1 MVCIF
6 VVFFYIFSNLIS
18 PYLIEKSFDCFSD
31 RQISEISYVFNC
43 LIYLLI
49 GNLVSS
55 LVNSIFET
63 ETLMKLYLN
72 VVWFNL
78 IFIFIYKVKMDRKKK
93 GGLPYIAVREK
104 GFNELIP
111 AE

>member
-1 MVCIF
+1 MIF
-6 VVFFYIFSNLIS
+6 IKGKKSSKLIFPLELLDNIS
-18 PYLIEKSFDCFSD
+18 TQKTILLIEKSFDCFSD

-93 GGLPYIAVREK
+93 VVYQI
-104 GFNELIP
+104 
-111 AE
+111 